1 MQGGGHEAGG
11 VRLFAFHIFH
21 FCASKCLLILSN
33 RCKRTTEPPAG
44 LPRGGKEMDILV
56 KRAQRGDAEAF
67 IELFDPAYGMSA
79 PYLIEGKFLDS
90 HTFAGIIRVDLM
102 DMQVMD
108 DKGEWKQIENFPE
121 EFLYELHV
129 TGIYA
134 KPGKGEHME
143 GNWDFVL
150 DVKLNHENT
159 VIKEV
164 NETNENGV
172 GIGTVTKTA
181 YELHAELLL
190 PEGASEADYIVAVC
204 DADGKPL
211 ESQGSIAEIYSVY
224 QRDVSKVYIYV
235 VDYYTYMDECK
246 GNNAYRL
253 PEKALFQTEVQF

>member
-1 MQGGGHEAGG
+1 
-11 VRLFAFHIFH
+11 
-21 FCASKCLLILSN
+21 
-33 RCKRTTEPPAG
+33 
-44 LPRGGKEMDILV
+44 MDILV

-164 NETNENGV
+164 NETNQNGV
-172 GIGTVTKTA
+172 GIGTVTPMENLWSPREALRKSTLYIREMSA
-181 YELHAELLL
+181 RCISMWLITIRIWMSVRETMLTGFRRKHYSRQKYN
-190 PEGASEADYIVAVC
+190 SEIRIFC
-204 DADGKPL
+204 SKFPL
-211 ESQGSIAEIYSVY
+211 KKI
-224 QRDVSKVYIYV
+224 RK
-235 VDYYTYMDECK
+235 
-246 GNNAYRL
+246 
-253 PEKALFQTEVQF
+253 